1 MEHELVLVCAGADER
16 PAKASGLP
24 LLHLCLGL
32 RPNGGLQRL
41 TLPARMAGCYL
52 GVCDRG
58 MERFSPVVCE
68 QLISEAEHMGAVGL
82 VADCER
88 ETEPVQAFLSALD
101 AQCAGRSLPLYVPL
115 VQADCVQNAHLIAD
129 TAISGGSLLDRFQ
142 ELVQRYPGRIAADLR
157 PVSCDFTLPSP
168 NSDGTVLHA
177 SEREALRM
185 RTGAQTFFSR
195 ELCARYFTYMDEAE
209 NGHFVLFDDPDTMR
223 EKCRCLSNLGVHPFF
238 ARYPDVKSLISL

>member
-58 MERFSPVVCE
+58 MERFSPAVCE
-68 QLISEAEHMGAVGL
+68 QLISEAERMGAIGL

-101 AQCAGRSLPLYVPL
+101 AQCADRHLPLYVPL
-115 VQADCVQNAHLIAD
+115 VQADCVRTAHLIAD

-142 ELVQRYPGRIAADLR
+142 ELVQRYP
-157 PVSCDFTLPSP
+157 
-168 NSDGTVLHA
+168 
-177 SEREALRM
+177 
-185 RTGAQTFFSR
+185 
-195 ELCARYFTYMDEAE
+195 
-209 NGHFVLFDDPDTMR
+209 
-223 EKCRCLSNLGVHPFF
+223 
-238 ARYPDVKSLISL
+238 